1 MALHTSGLLN
11 GMKNTFARVARLDMA
26 SPDMLTHSERLL
38 ILRHKIAWEHYLLNH
53 TNYTALQTDSIDNIE
68 FLFPLPSKWPW
79 ISSQNS
85 KAHIARRIHMDDI
98 DVASSQNSSAYIAQ
112 LHKDKIDVAWYDW
125 RERHDSLYE
134 VA

>member
-26 SPDMLTHSERLL
+26 SPDMLTHSESLL

-53 TNYTALQTDSIDNIE
+53 TNFTALLCEAGDQTDSIDNIE

-79 ISSQNS
+79 ISSQNIT
-85 KAHIARRIHMDDI
+85 HIARRIHMDDI
-98 DVASSQNSSAYIAQ
+98 DV
-112 LHKDKIDVAWYDW
+112 VWYDW

>member
-79 ISSQNS
+79 ISS
-85 KAHIARRIHMDDI
+85 
-98 DVASSQNSSAYIAQ
+98 SQNSFSYVAQ
-112 LHKDKIDVAWYDW
+112 RIHKDNIDVAWYDW